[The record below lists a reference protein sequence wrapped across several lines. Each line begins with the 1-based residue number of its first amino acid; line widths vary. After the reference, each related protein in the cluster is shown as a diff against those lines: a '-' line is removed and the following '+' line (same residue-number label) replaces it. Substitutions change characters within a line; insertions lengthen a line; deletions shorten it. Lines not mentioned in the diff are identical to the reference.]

1 MKKQRL
7 TPEQAF
13 AAMAL
18 FLERYHARSGDSDE
32 LAALLGDI
40 QINERDGLPLDPAA
54 WTDWLS
60 AVEDVIAER
69 ARNDQLIGAR

>member
-1 MKKQRL
+1 MKKRRL
-7 TPEQAF
+7 SAEQAF

-18 FLERYHARSGDSDE
+18 FLERYYARGSNGDD

-54 WTDWLS
+54 WDDWLA
-60 AVEDVIAER
+60 AVEGVLERPTLPAAE
-69 ARNDQLIGAR
+69 D

>member
-7 TPEQAF
+7 SAEQAF

-18 FLERYHARSGDSDE
+18 FLERYHARGGEDD
-32 LAALLGDI
+32 LAGLLGDI

-60 AVEDVIAER
+60 ALGDVLERQHLPAAEEER
-69 ARNDQLIGAR
+69 